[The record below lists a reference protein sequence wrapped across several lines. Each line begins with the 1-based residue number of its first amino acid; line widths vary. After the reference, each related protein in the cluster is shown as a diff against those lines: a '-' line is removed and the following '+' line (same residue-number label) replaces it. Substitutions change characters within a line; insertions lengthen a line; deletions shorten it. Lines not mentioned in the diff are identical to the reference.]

1 MDDTQHATANP
12 PLAMHDAMQNIN
24 NNHNEE
30 QDTPV
35 HDKVTPTE
43 KDDTKADGKQSDAE
57 VASNASI
64 QLQDMADKALHFL
77 SHASN
82 ETLGACIVGLAATT
96 YFVLGRVGL
105 VLIGIVAGVALH
117 ATWEASHSSPDRLS
131 LNEAEQKKRRE
142 VGLDVVHRLLLSR
155 EKQKDK
161 ADTGESDDEVKPL
174 ALTKV
179 DFSSFRP
186 DTQAALNVFTNAVIR
201 DYVKYAFYLSH
212 LSLTLTDMFTAGGTR
227 LSFLAKTRS
236 LRPVVRSLLA
246 SSFPSP
252 TTSPASVPSIPSS
265 ILSQT
270 PPRSSSSS

>member
-12 PLAMHDAMQNIN
+12 PHPMHDAMQNIN

-43 KDDTKADGKQSDAE
+43 QDNTKVHVKQSAAE
-57 VASNASI
+57 VASTASV

-96 YFVLGRVGL
+96 YFILGRVGL
-105 VLIGIVAGVALH
+105 VLIGIVGGVALH
-117 ATWEASHSSPDRLS
+117 ATWEASHSSPDRLGVS
-131 LNEAEQKKRRE
+131 ETEQKKRRE

-155 EKQKDK
+155 EKQNEK
-161 ADTGESDDEVKPL
+161 ADTEESDDEVKPL
-174 ALTKV
+174 ASTKA

-201 DYVKYAFYLSH
+201 DYVKYVKS
-212 LSLTLTDMFTAGGTR
+212 
-227 LSFLAKTRS
+227 
-236 LRPVVRSLLA
+236 PC

-252 TTSPASVPSIPSS
+252 D
-265 ILSQT
+265 
-270 PPRSSSSS
+270 

>member
-1 MDDTQHATANP
+1 MDDTQHAPANP
-12 PLAMHDAMQNIN
+12 SLPMDDAMQNID
-24 NNHNEE
+24 NNHHED

-35 HDKVTPTE
+35 HDKVTPNE
-43 KDDTKADGKQSDAE
+43 QDDTKVDKKQSAAE
-57 VASNASI
+57 TASGASI

-105 VLIGIVAGVALH
+105 VLIGIVGGVALH

-131 LNEAEQKKRRE
+131 LNETEQKKRRE

-161 ADTGESDDEVKPL
+161 ADADESDDEVKPL
-174 ALTKV
+174 ASTKA

-186 DTQAALNVFTNAVIR
+186 DTQAALNVFTDAVIR
-201 DYVKYAFYLSH
+201 DYVKYANPPF
-212 LSLTLTDMFTAGGTR
+212 
-227 LSFLAKTRS
+227 
-236 LRPVVRSLLA
+236 SLLF
-246 SSFPSP
+246 SSG
-252 TTSPASVPSIPSS
+252 
-265 ILSQT
+265 
-270 PPRSSSSS
+270 